1 MGTDPFGLVL
11 PLGLAVPEGGP
22 LWLEEVVRRQGG
34 VATVRQLRRGGVRDA
49 ERLRKVRAGE
59 WVRVAPAV
67 VVLGEGSPSRWQV
80 AMAAV
85 LHAGGRAVVTGL
97 TALELAGA
105 PNVRYAQEVH
115 VLVSH
120 ECGVRSSGRLVYERT
135 RRLPEPLPVRLP
147 PTAPYARAVVDACR
161 RLVDDVRARATALA
175 AVQHRLC
182 GVGELRREA
191 AYGRGPAAARML
203 AIVDEVASG
212 VGSLPEAEFRRLVR
226 VAGLPEPLWNPRVFR
241 ADGQF
246 LCSPDALWEDEGV
259 VVEVDSVAYHGG
271 SDAQREHTAARA
283 GGMRAAGLT
292 VVSVLPRQI
301 RDDGPVVLR
310 LVRDALCAARRRAP
324 THLGLWVRGTE

>member
-1 MGTDPFGLVL
+1 MGSDPFGLAL
-11 PLGLAVPEGGP
+11 PLGLALPGDGP

-59 WVRVAPAV
+59 WVRVTPAV
-67 VVLGEGSPSRWQV
+67 VLLGEGAPSRWQV

-97 TALELAGA
+97 TALELAGVS
-105 PNVRYAQEVH
+105 NIRYAAQVH
-115 VLVSH
+115 VLVSR

-135 RRLPEPLPVRLP
+135 KRLPEPLPVRLP
-147 PTAPYARAVVDACR
+147 PTAPYARAVADACR
-161 RLVDDVRARATALA
+161 RLADDARARATVLA

-191 AYGRGPAAARML
+191 AYGRGPAAVRMR

-212 VGSLPEAEFRRLVR
+212 VGSLPEAELRVLVR
-226 VAGLPEPLWNPRVFR
+226 AAGLPEPLWNPRVYR
-241 ADGQF
+241 ADGRF

-259 VVEVDSVAYHGG
+259 VVEVDSVAYHGC
-271 SDAQREHTAARA
+271 DAQQANTAERARA
-283 GGMRAAGLT
+283 MRAAGLT

-301 RDDGPVVLR
+301 RDDGPGVVL
-310 LVRDALCAARRRAP
+310 LVRDTLRAARQRPPA
-324 THLGLWVRGTE
+324 HLGLWVRGTE